1 MVRVNQRSVFNII
14 IKEEAWA
21 VFARDIGMIERRLK
35 DLSYA
40 FGDLMGVD
48 VTYKLVGYGDL

>member
-1 MVRVNQRSVFNII
+1 
-14 IKEEAWA
+14 
-21 VFARDIGMIERRLK
+21 MIERRFK

-48 VTYKLVGYGDL
+48 VTYKLVGYGNL